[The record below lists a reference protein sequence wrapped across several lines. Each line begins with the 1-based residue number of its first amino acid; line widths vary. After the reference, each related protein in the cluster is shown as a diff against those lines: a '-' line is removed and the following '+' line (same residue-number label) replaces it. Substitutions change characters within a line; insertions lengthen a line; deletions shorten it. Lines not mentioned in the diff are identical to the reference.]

1 MKTLVTGATG
11 FIGSHLVDALVRQG
25 FEVHCIVRDTA
36 KLRFLEGA
44 NVNLIK
50 GDCSDFKSLEDA
62 VKGFDYIFHLA
73 GVTKASR
80 DEDYFAA
87 NAAATGNIIK
97 AVVENNPEV
106 KRFVHLSSL
115 AAAGP
120 SPDGAL
126 LTEDMP
132 SEPVSV
138 YGRSKLQGETL
149 AYAAKG
155 RIPVTIIRPP
165 AVYGPR
171 DRDLLVFFKMV
182 KSGIVPYWGKSY
194 YSFIYVDDLINGI
207 ILSAQSREAAGEI
220 FYMTDGNV
228 YSSDDIIAAIS
239 EALLKTPIKLSIPK
253 FVMPLLGLVS
263 EKIKG
268 AGIINADKIRELRHS
283 FWVCSGQKAVEKLG
297 FEPKVKIKE
306 ATVWTADWYKIHRW
320 L

>member
-1 MKTLVTGATG
+1 MKALVTGATG
-11 FIGSHLVDALVRQG
+11 FIGSHLADALVREG

-44 NVNLIK
+44 NVSLIK
-50 GDCSDFKSLEDA
+50 GDCSDFKSLENA

-73 GVTKASR
+73 GVTKALR

-87 NAAATGNIIK
+87 NAVATGNIIK
-97 AVVENNPEV
+97 AVIKNNPDI
-106 KRFVHLSSL
+106 KRFIHLSSL

-120 SPDGAL
+120 SSDGISR
-126 LTEDMP
+126 TEDIP

-138 YGRSKLQGETL
+138 YGRSKLEGEML
-149 AYAAKG
+149 AYDAKS

-207 ILSAQSREAAGEI
+207 ILSALSREAAGEI
-220 FYMTDGNV
+220 FYMTDGNI
-228 YSSDDIIAAIS
+228 YSSDDIISAIS
-239 EALLKTPIKLSIPK
+239 AALLKKPLKLSIPK
-253 FVMPLLGLVS
+253 FVMPLLGFVS

-268 AGIINADKIRELRHS
+268 AGIINADKIRELRHP
-283 FWVCSGQKAVEKLG
+283 FWMCSGRKATEKLG
-297 FEPKVKIKE
+297 FEPKVKINE
-306 ATVWTADWYKIHRW
+306 GTAWTADWYNIHRW